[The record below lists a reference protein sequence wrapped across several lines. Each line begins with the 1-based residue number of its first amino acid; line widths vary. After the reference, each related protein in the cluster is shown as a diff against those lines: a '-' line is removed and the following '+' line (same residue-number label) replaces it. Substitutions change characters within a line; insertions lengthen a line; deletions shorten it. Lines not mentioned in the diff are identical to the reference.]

1 MSISNPS
8 TTPST
13 APDAPAASRPAGPG
27 APGMI
32 DPRGPRFS
40 AVITTVVL
48 IVILLTR
55 SGWLAAAQAVVFGI
69 GAVAGLRYA
78 PYGLIYRTFVQPR
91 LPKPTELENEA
102 PPRFAQAVGFV
113 FIGVGAIGY
122 LAGATTLGTVFA
134 ALALAA
140 AFLNAA
146 FNYCLGCEMYLFMK
160 RATTH

>member
-8 TTPST
+8 TTP
-13 APDAPAASRPAGPG
+13 DAATASRPAGPG
-27 APGMI
+27 TPGMI

-48 IVILLTR
+48 VVILLTR

-78 PYGLIYRTFVQPR
+78 PYGMIYRTFVQPR
-91 LPKPTELENEA
+91 LPKPTELEHEA

-113 FIGVGAIGY
+113 FIGIGAIGY
-122 LAGATTLGTVFA
+122 LAGSATLGTVFA

-146 FNYCLGCEMYLFMK
+146 FNFCLGCEMYLILR
-160 RATTH
+160 RATAH